1 MTNRQ
6 PMTAEEELLDK
17 NDVIAGLKEELRLA
31 AQDVSYFQNMAN
43 KAEKSRKDIIQGYE
57 SQLAKLQKSL
67 SDAEGTSIGLGIV
80 LASEFFIILYLLLG
94 V

>member
-1 MTNRQ
+1 
-6 PMTAEEELLDK
+6 MTAEEELLDK

-67 SDAEGTSIGLGIV
+67 SHAEAISTSLGMALV
-80 LASEFFIILYLLLG
+80 LYFFVFLYLLFG

>member
-1 MTNRQ
+1 
-6 PMTAEEELLDK
+6 MTAEEELLDK

-31 AQDVSYFQNMAN
+31 AQDVPYFQNMAN

>member
-1 MTNRQ
+1 
-6 PMTAEEELLDK
+6 MTAEEELLDK

-31 AQDVSYFQNMAN
+31 AQDVPYFQNMAN

-67 SDAEGTSIGLGIV
+67 SHAEAISTSLGMALV
-80 LASEFFIILYLLLG
+80 LYFFVFLYLLFG